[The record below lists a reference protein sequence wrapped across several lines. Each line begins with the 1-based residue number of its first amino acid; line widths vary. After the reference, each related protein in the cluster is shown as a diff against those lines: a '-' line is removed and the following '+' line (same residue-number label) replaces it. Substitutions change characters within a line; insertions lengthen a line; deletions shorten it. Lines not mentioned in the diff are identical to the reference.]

1 MFLRTKNIV
10 TCFVLTLLLCA
21 AIDARHFNGGT
32 IRWEPINPNDT
43 SNLTTITITQTYYW
57 AFPVVKCLTPVPASS
72 GFGTG
77 SDKLICV
84 VDCATSGNY
93 SANPVS
99 KLTDCISTDAST
111 GLMISQRSVNVTLPT
126 DAHFYIANVGTAW
139 SPLGYPAKNNLEWSI
154 VTNID
159 LRKRPDGIIN
169 TPPVATVVSPQYSI
183 VNRTTNIRIP
193 VSDANVGDDVRCRWS
208 VYTSGYRRRR
218 QIPSINKQLRKH
230 KRDPVTTAAITTT
243 TRTTTTTRSTTT
255 TTRTTTT
262 SVTSV
267 TTTATDITTTEIA
280 GTPKST
286 SSYPVRQAIDECGGI
301 CYPNTVPN
309 GTNLS
314 DCTIS
319 FTPTRV
325 GVWYAFAI
333 QVSSYWNNFSL

>member
-10 TCFVLTLLLCA
+10 TCFVLTSLLCA

-43 SNLTTITITQTYYW
+43 ANLTTITITQTYYW

-72 GFGTG
+72 GFGTANN
-77 SDKLICV
+77 KLICV
-84 VDCATSGNY
+84 VDCDTSGNY
-93 SANPVS
+93 SANPIS
-99 KLTDCISTDAST
+99 SLTDCILSAPSLNLIT
-111 GLMISQRSVNVTLPT
+111 SQRSVNVTLT
-126 DAHFYIANVGTAW
+126 KDAHFYVANVGNAW
-139 SPLGYPAKNNLEWSI
+139 RALSYPVQNGLDWSI

-208 VYTSGYRRRR
+208 AYTSGYRRRR

-243 TRTTTTTRSTTT
+243 TGTTTTTTRSTTT

-267 TTTATDITTTEIA
+267 TTAVTNITTTEIA

-309 GTNLS
+309 DTTLS
-314 DCTIS
+314 NCTIS

-333 QVSSYWNNFSL
+333 QVSSY

>member
-1 MFLRTKNIV
+1 MVSLG
-10 TCFVLTLLLCA
+10 L
-21 AIDARHFNGGT
+21 
-32 IRWEPINPNDT
+32 
-43 SNLTTITITQTYYW
+43 
-57 AFPVVKCLTPVPASS
+57 S
-72 GFGTG
+72 G
-77 SDKLICV
+77 
-84 VDCATSGNY
+84 
-93 SANPVS
+93 
-99 KLTDCISTDAST
+99 
-111 GLMISQRSVNVTLPT
+111 
-126 DAHFYIANVGTAW
+126 
-139 SPLGYPAKNNLEWSI
+139 KNNLEWSI

-208 VYTSGYRRRR
+208 AYTSGYRRRR

-243 TRTTTTTRSTTT
+243 TGTTTTTTRSTTTTTRSTTT